1 MRQNVKWEHWCEV
14 ISRGIYGAV
23 DIYSRSN
30 PETTP
35 SPFVMKKQP
44 SLLIMSLYSLQPQHN
59 LLTYQNKRLKQS
71 NKQTHTHTH
80 LIRACLTAP
89 SQCTMEPCWHGPAWG
104 MGRSEVYDCADVNDI
119 IQILNQAARFQP
131 SGSSLLAVSLE
142 NLTWTPAAEQSNC
155 CRQEWSGLPRL
166 KTTDSWPQT
175 DSQNKSDLSVCPST
189 HPSVYSVF

>member
-1 MRQNVKWEHWCEV
+1 MWNENTGVRSSLEESMVRWTFTVDPTPKPHHHPLWWKNNPHCWLCLFIVYNHSI
-14 ISRGIYGAV
+14 IS
-23 DIYSRSN
+23 
-30 PETTP
+30 
-35 SPFVMKKQP
+35 SPIKTKGL
-44 SLLIMSLYSLQPQHN
+44 SS
-59 LLTYQNKRLKQS
+59 
-71 NKQTHTHTH
+71 QTNRHTHTH